1 MSTPGPLI
9 RGQHDSTKKHGRW
22 RPRKLPSPSPA
33 PSQQGTGQV
42 FNTGRNISVTQAQSW
57 EVGKVTLFSL
67 ENTSSSLIVR
77 KDNILTT
84 CYCFKDGEFSFC
96 EGSLTYLIPSQDTEN
111 QVLKARERKKKGP
124 CFSSLLLNVNVLP
137 DF

>member
-96 EGSLTYLIPSQDTEN
+96 EGSLTVSHPITGYRKPGAQSQ
-111 QVLKARERKKKGP
+111 RKKKERA
-124 CFSSLLLNVNVLP
+124 LLLKSTAECECP
-137 DF
+137 A